1 MKPSLK
7 PFLIVSFAAAATA
20 ALAAGQYDQPYAL
33 VAAERSPSADSHL
46 RGNVIINRI
55 DDETVISAGK
65 PGSYGNY
72 YPVTPG
78 PHTITLDLPPR
89 KGFHTATQNEL
100 RIDAR
105 PCVRYIVAAELET
118 TTGQRWTPV
127 VRREE
132 RIGECEA
139 KFHIAAGAK

>member
-1 MKPSLK
+1 MTPRYKAFAIL
-7 PFLIVSFAAAATA
+7 SFAAAGA
-20 ALAAGQYDQPYAL
+20 AFAAGQYDQPYAI
-33 VAAERSPSADSHL
+33 VAAERSPSADPHL

-55 DDETVISAGK
+55 DDETVISGGR

-72 YPVTPG
+72 YPITPG
-78 PHTITLDLPPR
+78 PHTITLDLPRR
-89 KGFHTATQNEL
+89 KGFHLATQNNL
-100 RIDAR
+100 QIDAK
-105 PCVRYIVAAELET
+105 PCVRYIVAAELKSTVE
-118 TTGQRWTPV
+118 QEWTPI